1 MEGEERG
8 AAMVSTAPPVVKV
21 GDAKRRWQEN
31 PVAPIRLEDVVPPE
45 ERAQAPS
52 ASVDDTSSTSRTNL
66 WQVYA
71 LGMFMVARWI
81 WGRWKERKDRGS
93 TGGSTE
99 DD

>member
-45 ERAQAPS
+45 ERPQVPS
-52 ASVDDTSSTSRTNL
+52 ASVDDTPSTSRTNL
-66 WQVYA
+66 WQVC
-71 LGMFMVARWI
+71 VAYCFLFSI
-81 WGRWKERKDRGS
+81 AG
-93 TGGSTE
+93 
-99 DD
+99 